1 MDCWAAGLR
10 TNSNYKRV
18 SLGML
23 AVWLIETKISKK
35 IQKIVT
41 EIQKERSNG
50 KALEAKSD
58 WFFRELHKC

>member
-1 MDCWAAGLR
+1 MDCWTAGLR
-10 TNSNYKRV
+10 TNSKYKRV

-41 EIQKERSNG
+41 ERQKERSNG
-50 KALEAKSD
+50 KAREAKSD
-58 WFFRELHKC
+58 WLVRELHKC

>member
-1 MDCWAAGLR
+1 MDCWTAGLR
-10 TNSNYKRV
+10 TNSNYKRG

-41 EIQKERSNG
+41 ERQKERSNG
-50 KALEAKSD
+50 KAREAKSD
-58 WFFRELHKC
+58 WLVRELHKC